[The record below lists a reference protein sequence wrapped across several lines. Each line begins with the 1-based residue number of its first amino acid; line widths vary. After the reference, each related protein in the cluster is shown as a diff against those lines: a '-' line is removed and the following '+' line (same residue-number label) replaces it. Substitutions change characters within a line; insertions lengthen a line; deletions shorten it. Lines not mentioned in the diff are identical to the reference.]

1 MKNEYIKALEPK
13 KFLKEK
19 KAVESLFEY
28 FQYDDETLEIA
39 RHFYDN
45 RKEDN
50 LVDWFIEMPFTK
62 EHSQELSFPLNRYKT
77 IDDSNGNDL
86 VMLFLD
92 DVDDDERVLLAN
104 FEGITIWKSEQA
116 WWDEEQD
123 GLLHAFFYRDE
134 E

>member
-39 RHFYDN
+39 GHFYDN
-45 RKEDN
+45 RTEDD
-50 LVDWFIEMPFTK
+50 LVDWLIEMPFTDG
-62 EHSQELSFPLNRYKT
+62 HKT

-92 DVDDDERVLLAN
+92 DVDDDERVLLVN
-104 FEGITIWKSEQA
+104 FEGITIWRSEQA
-116 WWDEEQD
+116 WLDEEKD
-123 GLLHAFFYRDE
+123 GLLHAFFYRYE